1 MKIVVTRIIP
11 ERGLNILREAFGE
24 EVITVTQQEGPIQR
38 AELLNIVAGID
49 ALLPMLTERID
60 DELLDAAGP
69 QLKIVAN
76 HAVGYDN
83 IDVAAAKRHSVIV
96 TNTPGVLTETTADF
110 AWTLMMAA
118 ARRVGEGERFLRA
131 GQWTCW
137 SPMQLLGMDIHGA
150 TLGIFGLGRIGQA
163 MARRASGFGMKVLY
177 TDSYRL
183 AEDTEKALNVTHVDK
198 ETLVRKSDFI
208 SCHCPL
214 TPETRHAFSTAEFAA
229 MKPSVVFVNTSRGPV
244 VDEAALAEALKTG
257 KIFSAGIDVFEHE
270 PKVHP
275 ALLECENAVLIPH
288 LASASVETRS
298 RMAAIAAQNIVAC
311 LRGET
316 PPNVVQ
322 GIAFG
327 ITGLLGTP
335 TSLPAF
341 SERKQD
347 SRQGC
352 RRSQYGTS

>member
-11 ERGLNILREAFGE
+11 DRGLNILREAFGE
-24 EVITVTQQEGPIQR
+24 ESVTVTRQDGPISR
-38 AELLNIVAGID
+38 AELLQIVAGVD

-83 IDVAAAKRHSVIV
+83 IDVPAAKRHGVIV

-110 AWTLMMAA
+110 AWALMMAA
-118 ARRVGEGERFLRA
+118 ARRVGEGERYLRA

-137 SPMQLLGMDIHGA
+137 SPMQFLGMDIHGA
-150 TLGIFGLGRIGQA
+150 TLGIFGMGRIGQA
-163 MARRASGFGMKVLY
+163 MARRAAGFGMKVIY
-177 TDSYRL
+177 TDTFRMAGG
-183 AEDTEKALNVTHVDK
+183 AEKVLNVTFVDK
-198 ETLVRKSDFI
+198 ETLLRESHFI

-214 TPETRHAFSTAEFAA
+214 TPETRHAFSTADFAA
-229 MKPSVVFVNTSRGPV
+229 MKPTAVFVNTSRGPV
-244 VDEAALAEALKTG
+244 VDEAALAGALKAG
-257 KIFSAGIDVFEHE
+257 KIFAAGIDVFEHE

-275 ALLECENAVLIPH
+275 ALLECDDAVLIPH

-322 GIAFG
+322 G
-327 ITGLLGTP
+327 
-335 TSLPAF
+335 
-341 SERKQD
+341 
-347 SRQGC
+347 
-352 RRSQYGTS
+352 

>member
-1 MKIVVTRIIP
+1 MKIIVTRIVP
-11 ERGLNILREAFGE
+11 DRGLNILREAFGE
-24 EVITVTQQEGPIQR
+24 ESITVTQQDGPIPR
-38 AELLNIVAGID
+38 AELLKIVAGID

-76 HAVGYDN
+76 NAVGYDN
-83 IDVAAAKRHSVIV
+83 IDVAAAKRHGVIV

-131 GQWTCW
+131 GKWTCW
-137 SPMQLLGMDIHGA
+137 GPMQLLGMDIHGA
-150 TLGIFGLGRIGQA
+150 TLGIFGMGRIGQA
-163 MARRASGFGMKVLY
+163 MARRALGFGMKVIY
-177 TDSYRL
+177 TDTFRM
-183 AEDTEKALNVTHVDK
+183 AVGAEKALSLTYVDK
-198 ETLVRKSDFI
+198 ETLLRESDFI

-214 TPETRHAFSTAEFAA
+214 TPETRHAFSTAEFAK
-229 MKPSVVFVNTSRGPV
+229 MKPTSVFVNTSRGPV
-244 VDEAALAEALKTG
+244 VDEAALAGALKSG
-257 KIFSAGIDVFEHE
+257 KIFAAGIDVFEQE

-311 LRGET
+311 LRGEV

-322 GIAFG
+322 G
-327 ITGLLGTP
+327 
-335 TSLPAF
+335 
-341 SERKQD
+341 
-347 SRQGC
+347 
-352 RRSQYGTS
+352 

>member
-11 ERGLNILREAFGE
+11 ERGLNILRDAFGE
-24 EVITVTQQEGPIQR
+24 ESITVTRQEGPIPR
-38 AELLNIVAGID
+38 PELLKIVQGVD

-83 IDVAAAKRHSVIV
+83 IDVDAAKRHGVIV

-110 AWTLMMAA
+110 AWALLMAA
-118 ARRVGEGERFLRA
+118 ARRVGEGERYLRA
-131 GQWTCW
+131 GKWTCW
-137 SPMQLLGMDIHGA
+137 SPMQFLGMDIHGA
-150 TLGIFGLGRIGQA
+150 TLGIFGMGRIGQA
-163 MARRASGFGMKVLY
+163 MARRAAGFGMKIIY
-177 TDSYRL
+177 TDSFRL
-183 AEDTEKALNVTHVDK
+183 ANGVEKSLDATYVEK
-198 ETLVRKSDFI
+198 ETLLRESDFI

-229 MKPSVVFVNTSRGPV
+229 MKSTAVFVNSSRGPV
-244 VDEAALAEALKTG
+244 VDEAALADALKTG
-257 KIFSAGIDVFEHE
+257 RIFAAGIDVFEQE

-322 GIAFG
+322 A
-327 ITGLLGTP
+327 
-335 TSLPAF
+335 
-341 SERKQD
+341 
-347 SRQGC
+347 
-352 RRSQYGTS
+352 